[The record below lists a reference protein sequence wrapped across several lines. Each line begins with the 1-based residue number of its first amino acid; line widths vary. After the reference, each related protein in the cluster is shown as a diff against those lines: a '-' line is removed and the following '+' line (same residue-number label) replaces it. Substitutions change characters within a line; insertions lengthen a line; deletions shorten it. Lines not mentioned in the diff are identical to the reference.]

1 MFEQKFY
8 VVIDDDKINNMVCE
22 SVIRKLHPANRV
34 ISFLR
39 AEDALS
45 YLQNSANP
53 KPDIIL
59 LDINMPE
66 IDGWEFLDDYLK
78 NNNGEGMAH
87 IFMLSSSINQ
97 ADFDKAKKYS
107 EVVDYIVKPFSK
119 DKLLRAIEMIK

>member
-1 MFEQKFY
+1 MFNKRNY
-8 VVIDDDKINNMVCE
+8 IIIDDDKINNMVCE
-22 SVIRKLHPANRV
+22 SVIKKLNPDNEV
-34 ISFLR
+34 LSFLR

-45 YLQNSANP
+45 YLQNPSNP
-53 KPDIIL
+53 KPNIIL

-66 IDGWEFLDDYLK
+66 MDGWEFLDIYLK
-78 NNNGEGMAH
+78 KNNSEDLAH

-119 DKLLRAIEMIK
+119 DKLLRAIEMLP

>member
-1 MFEQKFY
+1 MLEQKFY

-22 SVIRKLHPANRV
+22 SVIRKLHPANKV

-39 AEDALS
+39 AEDALL
-45 YLQNSANP
+45 YLQNSANT

-66 IDGWEFLDDYLK
+66 MDGWEFLDAYLK
-78 NNNGEGMAH
+78 ENNENNLAH

-97 ADFDKAKKYS
+97 ADFDKAKKYP

-119 DKLLRAIEMIK
+119 DKLIRAIEMIV